1 MSPAVA
7 PASGETCSVT
17 ARHPHALVQKKIPFS
32 GTTCIS
38 THCWLCTWAQRD
50 AFGALPK
57 YPFHFFRTI
66 PRLLAMSEKPPYVV
80 LDSNVWVK
88 ELALQSAKASAVRY
102 YLKTSDAKLV
112 VPRVVRLEVEEH
124 LRQRM
129 IDCRNDIERAHRE
142 LLFLMGTQRGIIL
155 PTDDEI
161 EAIVPT
167 LIDKTGV
174 DILNIPLTLDAA
186 ESSFARIRRK
196 RPPSH
201 NKEQFADGVIW
212 ENCVKLLD
220 EASVCLVTADSA
232 FFKGNDLNTGQLA
245 PTLLDEVRD
254 RKNRITIYRDLERLM
269 ENIRTEISLDNDDLI
284 DEARTL
290 AAVDI
295 QELLDEHQFS
305 LGPAEVLQCKAFIT
319 EKPDEL
325 YVQFTAVWQPLFD
338 EMREDRRDGR
348 LTVVAEG
355 TFLMI
360 GLFSK
365 RHLNKVA
372 LDYTDTNGLPVHCG
386 TINVRALA
394 ATFGGPATEK
404 HTLRLNPQDI

>member
-1 MSPAVA
+1 
-7 PASGETCSVT
+7 
-17 ARHPHALVQKKIPFS
+17 
-32 GTTCIS
+32 
-38 THCWLCTWAQRD
+38 
-50 AFGALPK
+50 
-57 YPFHFFRTI
+57 
-66 PRLLAMSEKPPYVV
+66 MSEKPPYVV

-201 NKEQFADGVIW
+201 NKEQFADGVVW

-220 EASVCLVTADSA
+220 EANVCLVTADRA

-254 RKNRITIYRDLERLM
+254 RKNRIEIYRDLERLM
-269 ENIRTEISLDNDDLI
+269 ENIRTEISLDNDGLI
-284 DEARTL
+284 DEARIL
-290 AAVDI
+290 AADDI
-295 QELLDEHQFS
+295 QKLLDEHQFS

-338 EMREDRRDGR
+338 EMLEDRRDGR

-355 TFLMI
+355 TFLTI
-360 GLFSK
+360 GLFSE

-372 LDYTDTNGLPVHCG
+372 LDYTDTNGVPVHRG
-386 TINVRALA
+386 TINVGALA
-394 ATFGGPATEK
+394 LTLGGPATEK